1 MLNPYI
7 VCNIIVSI
15 VFLILLI
22 FNYSFE
28 NKMIK
33 NIFLIQSCVYLIL
46 ILFFDHNFIYELF
59 KTIITYIWYPNYL
72 LFVLTTLIA
81 LIILI
86 YTLIKKYVKKIN
98 MIINYILV
106 IITFICYNIFNTLDI
121 DPLIVSELYN
131 TLPLIIMRVA
141 NISFM
146 VWVIITIG
154 LKIRRKYEK
163 QIFIYEIFRIIT
175 GNSWIQL
182 FNNEF

>member
-7 VCNIIVSI
+7 ISNIIVSV

-22 FNYSFE
+22 FNYTFE

-33 NIFLIQSCVYLIL
+33 NIFLIYSCIYLIL

-59 KTIITYIWYPNYL
+59 KTMITYIWYPNYL
-72 LFVLTTLIA
+72 LFVMTTLIT

-86 YTLIKKYVKKIN
+86 YTLVKKYMKKIN

-106 IITFICYNIFNTLDI
+106 IITFVCYNMFNTLDI
-121 DPLIVSELYN
+121 DPLIASELYT
-131 TLPLIIMRVA
+131 TLPLVIMRVA
-141 NISFM
+141 NISFV
-146 VWVIITIG
+146 VWIIITVG

-163 QIFIYEIFRIIT
+163 
-175 GNSWIQL
+175 
-182 FNNEF
+182 